1 MPERLTATVPKLIM
15 EWGPPASPAED
26 NVVQAE
32 KLLDKMIKIQKQHL
46 GYLN

>member
-1 MPERLTATVPKLIM
+1 MRSTSLPV
-15 EWGPPASPAED
+15 ED

-32 KLLDKMIKIQKQHL
+32 KLLDKMIEIQKQHL